1 MAGNPSYIAL
11 QHRTLF
17 RVDLKEPSMTNI
29 FKPSATILDRLTG
42 AVSVLSAVLIMAT
55 LAVVV

>member
-1 MAGNPSYIAL
+1 
-11 QHRTLF
+11 
-17 RVDLKEPSMTNI
+17 MTNI